1 MANHEVEVNGTKFV
15 PFQTGLKHPK
25 LSWFIMMLN
34 KYGIAHALIGHGMLG
49 QILYVQQGTVEL
61 CNGIINQELARFNA
75 TTDNLDDGP
84 VSEIRILINDLPND
98 HAFFESQIA
107 GQKIDLESVV
117 KADGVGEVFE
127 VAKVDY
133 NAVEEKALADL
144 SDFKAK
150 DETLKA
156 PAVAVEEQPDGS
168 VIIDVDALVLSDEV
182 VTEDDEEEDDGWDF
196 EDDDSEDEDEAD
208 EALEVL
214 EEVLATLVEQNSKP
228 DPEVKV
234 KKVRPEPVEATDPDF
249 ETASEPTTDYAAV
262 INGTEFLLADELLAF
277 EDVALPDVKK
287 PIRMYDVNSSTLS
300 ALGCKELS
308 KDPLVVTMYVRFK
321 SGGKYY
327 RYNPVQKA
335 DYNTVLNEIVRKA
348 QGIQEASAGSVFH
361 HIIKVKG
368 EEGQVKCQRLDD
380 AGWVIVQPK
389 SERTKDIKLR
399 AKK

>member
-144 SDFKAK
+144 AEFKAVEVLDPITEEV
-150 DETLKA
+150 DEVG
-156 PAVAVEEQPDGS
+156 PV
-168 VIIDVDALVLSDEV
+168 IDVDATVLSDEV
-182 VTEDDEEEDDGWDF
+182 VTEDDEDDENEDDGWDF
-196 EDDDSEDEDEAD
+196 EDDEDDEVVGTYDEIEAMGREEGEAIAD
-208 EALEVL
+208 AVL
-214 EEVLATLVEQNSKP
+214 GPT
-228 DPEVKV
+228 VKT
-234 KKVRPEPVEATDPDF
+234 KKAKSEPVEATDPDF

>member
-168 VIIDVDALVLSDEV
+168 VIIDVDATVLSDEI
-182 VTEDDEEEDDGWDF
+182 VTEADDDTDEDEDDGWDF
-196 EDDDSEDEDEAD
+196 EDADDEDGVDEIDDPIQEAV
-208 EALEVL
+208 EVP
-214 EEVLATLVEQNSKP
+214 AKP
-228 DPEVKV
+228 VKV
-234 KKVRPEPVEATDPDF
+234 KPQPVEATDPDF
-249 ETASEPTTDYAAV
+249 DTASAPTTDYAAV